1 MGGKGIYS
9 NTCIFIRRFLQIG
22 NPQGTMVFNRVS
34 RLQWSNDLD
43 DFGLLGGTCVY
54 IYICIYVYT
63 CVYIYVYIYTY
74 IIYIIYTIYIHYIT
88 LPPWLRKPPSSITCH
103 GDPRWPTCGGTSKAS
118 SVGVA
123 VPLSVGVAGT
133 LRASMVVGLNPTRW
147 CVYIWLFYMLIHIIL
162 YVNVMMLIHVI
173 LSLIVFCLA
182 SSIC

>member
-1 MGGKGIYS
+1 MVAGCCLTMNGGKGIYP

-54 IYICIYVYT
+54 IYVYMYIR
-63 CVYIYVYIYTY
+63 VY
-74 IIYIIYTIYIHYIT
+74 IYIHYIT

-147 CVYIWLFYMLIHIIL
+147 CVYIWLFYMLIH
-162 YVNVMMLIHVI
+162 VI
-173 LSLIVFCLA
+173 LSLVVFCLA

>member
-1 MGGKGIYS
+1 
-9 NTCIFIRRFLQIG
+9 
-22 NPQGTMVFNRVS
+22 MVE
-34 RLQWSNDLD
+34 W
-43 DFGLLGGTCVY
+43 FGWFWITWGYMCM
-54 IYICIYVYT
+54 YICIYVYT

-74 IIYIIYTIYIHYIT
+74 IIYIIYTIYIYIHYITLHYIT